1 MSELAVVVEALR
13 KEADTWDTQGAA
25 IATVSANAEALRL
38 NYARA
43 GIFAM
48 IVSEYEAAIDQIAA
62 RCREG
67 GTEMAAIATALRAN
81 ADAYE
86 RRDADVSQNIA
97 GAY

>member
-1 MSELAVVVEALR
+1 MSELSVVVEALR

-25 IATVSANAEALRL
+25 TAAVGTNAEGLRL

-43 GIFAM
+43 GVFAV
-48 IVSEYEAAIDQIAA
+48 IVSQYEGAVDQISA
-62 RCREG
+62 RCAEG
-67 GTEMAAIATALRAN
+67 STEMTAIAKALRIN

-86 RRDADVSQNIA
+86 RKDAEVAAHIA